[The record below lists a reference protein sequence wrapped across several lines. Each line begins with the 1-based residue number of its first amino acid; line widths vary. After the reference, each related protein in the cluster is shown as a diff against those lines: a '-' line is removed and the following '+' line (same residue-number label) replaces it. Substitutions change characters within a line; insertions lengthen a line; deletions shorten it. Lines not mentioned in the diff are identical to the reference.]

1 MSDIHSIRSRVSESL
16 CSCPHAS
23 PRQTESVFIRAVLFS
38 GAPRPK
44 FSFQPIPAGS
54 PSEIRAMNQK
64 GFKAQESSGC
74 TGGDLK
80 GSDFLANER
89 PA

>member
-1 MSDIHSIRSRVSESL
+1 MSDTHSIKSSL
-16 CSCPHAS
+16 QEPMFLHPTLPPGKLSLFIGVVLPH
-23 PRQTESVFIRAVLFS
+23 
-38 GAPRPK
+38 PK
-44 FSFQPIPAGS
+44 SSFQPIPASS

-74 TGGDLK
+74 AGCDLK
-80 GSDFLANER
+80 GSDFLGSER